1 MSYTVY
7 SRYMQN
13 YIIWSYLVL
22 RDLDIWGETLCN
34 SSYEHVDLVM
44 WSFEGKKHSIPC
56 IHGSLLDSM
65 NSRDLRIVF
74 QEMHLLHQHLMQGF
88 ILLSFSFQPPFMC
101 FNWRIIPM
109 AYRCPCFDFVSTSE
123 SLSLVLVCTSHL
135 QTTVCCA
142 CSPTGETRRHAKSRH
157 FEVLRWHNYQD
168 ASCMMFG
175 TGQTGFPLANDT
187 FGWIFQVYTNFSSNI
202 SWHNRHHNHRDHYI
216 I

>member
-1 MSYTVY
+1 M
-7 SRYMQN
+7 
-13 YIIWSYLVL
+13 
-22 RDLDIWGETLCN
+22 DLSLIAWIQEICESCSKRCIFCINTSCRA
-34 SSYEHVDLVM
+34 
-44 WSFEGKKHSIPC
+44 SFCFHS
-56 IHGSLLDSM
+56 
-65 NSRDLRIVF
+65 
-74 QEMHLLHQHLMQGF
+74 
-88 ILLSFSFQPPFMC
+88 QPPVMC

-109 AYRCPCFDFVSTSE
+109 AYLCPCFDFVSTSE
-123 SLSLVLVCTSHL
+123 SLSLVLVCASHL

-187 FGWIFQVYTNFSSNI
+187 FGWILQEYTNFSSNI